1 MIITFTRFIK
11 KAVQIDMVP
20 VLLAI
25 IEKDDIVPGD
35 YQEKNVYYAM
45 AEKEENEGK
54 KCTSPI
60 NSLRT
65 RGTSRGVPLSPDE
78 SKTWFGRR
86 GRANVATMSSR
97 TCFRMSLTDLA
108 DSISF
113 VVSCTTG
120 IFGNYK
126 LSYIEES
133 R

>member
-1 MIITFTRFIK
+1 MIIAFARFIK

-25 IEKDDIVPGD
+25 IEKDDIVLRG

-65 RGTSRGVPLSPDE
+65 RGPAGGYHFHRMKVKLDSAGAVERTSLQRCHRGHA
-78 SKTWFGRR
+78 FG
-86 GRANVATMSSR
+86 
-97 TCFRMSLTDLA
+97 CH
-108 DSISF
+108 
-113 VVSCTTG
+113 
-120 IFGNYK
+120 
-126 LSYIEES
+126 
-133 R
+133 